1 MLSSTFHP
9 RGPNVSQIINRHLH
23 LIKNSPF
30 LHNIFPDGFTLV
42 ANKHCPNL
50 KDILVC
56 GHPYN
61 IKHDLTDI
69 VAHWYKPCGNKF
81 GSCDNFVASQS
92 NVISNVTGTKYYIHR
107 DSTWSTPNDVYMA
120 YCKKCKKPC
129 VWSTIPR
136 KPRLRNCKS
145 IKL

>member
-1 MLSSTFHP
+1 MSSIPRYEACKKVEKSFENKVIFTLIFNP

-69 VAHWYKPCGNKF
+69 VAH
-81 GSCDNFVASQS
+81 
-92 NVISNVTGTKYYIHR
+92 
-107 DSTWSTPNDVYMA
+107 
-120 YCKKCKKPC
+120 
-129 VWSTIPR
+129 
-136 KPRLRNCKS
+136 
-145 IKL
+145 